1 MTPYK
6 TFVRFTGPFDFLTES
21 AYTERYMGFPLP
33 ADNFRGYQEGSLIER
48 AKNIRG
54 KAFLLAHGMADRNV
68 HFQNSI
74 LLAKTL
80 VAHNIP
86 FEQHVSK
93 EIPVRSINF

>member
-1 MTPYK
+1 M
-6 TFVRFTGPFDFLTES
+6 VN
-21 AYTERYMGFPLP
+21 
-33 ADNFRGYQEGSLIER
+33 DNQEGSLVDR

-80 VAHNIP
+80 VSHNIP
-86 FEQHVSK
+86 FEQHVRFFLK
-93 EIPVRSINF
+93 LGVYPTKLKKL